1 MAEERLQKILA
12 QAGIAS
18 RRKAEVLMLEGRVS
32 VNGETV
38 NGMGAKADAERD
50 QIKVDG
56 ALIHLPKRHVYVAL
70 HKPRE
75 VVTTVT
81 DPQGRTTVMHFVKG
95 VRERV
100 FPVGRLDYHSEGLL
114 LLTTDGEFANRI
126 TSPAGHVEKVYV
138 VKSNGR
144 LSDEQME
151 DFRKGIPL
159 HGRRTAPAH
168 IKLIRQG
175 DNPWYEVR
183 LTEGRQNQIRIMFK
197 HFHRLVEKLRRV
209 RIGFLT
215 LSGLEPGM
223 WRYLEA
229 QETERL
235 LRMVHLEVPVS
246 RHAAHASGHDKTTPR
261 EHPEPAPE
269 PAPPPVRKA
278 PAQRPAPRQERRP
291 AAAGSAARGS
301 SAQKYRTRRPVSRE
315 NPPNAP
321 EQERRPAA
329 AGSPSR
335 GNASQQYRAQRP
347 PSGER
352 PRPASE
358 QDRRPAAAGS
368 PSRGKPYQKQR
379 PQRPPSGES
388 PRRTPEQERRPA
400 PSGAPPRG
408 NASQKY
414 RTQRP
419 ASGERPRPASEQD
432 RRPAPPGSV
441 PRGNASQQYRAQRP
455 PSGERPR
462 PASEQDRR
470 PAPPGS
476 PSRRESSQKYGAN
489 RPPSREQPTP
499 SQKPSRRPFSGW
511 PAPNKHKR

>member
-56 ALIHLPKRHVYVAL
+56 ALIHMPKRHVYVAL
-70 HKPRE
+70 NKPRE

-235 LRMVHLEVPVS
+235 LRMVHLEAPVS

-291 AAAGSAARGS
+291 AAAGSPSRGS
-301 SAQKYRTRRPVSRE
+301 AAQKYRTRRPVSRE
-315 NPPNAP
+315 NPPHAP
-321 EQERRPAA
+321 DQERRPAA
-329 AGSPSR
+329 AGSPSRDNPYQKQRPQRPPSGESPRRTPEQDRRPAPAGSASR

-358 QDRRPAAAGS
+358 QDRRPA
-368 PSRGKPYQKQR
+368 
-379 PQRPPSGES
+379 
-388 PRRTPEQERRPA
+388 

-408 NASQKY
+408 K
-414 RTQRP
+414 
-419 ASGERPRPASEQD
+419 
-432 RRPAPPGSV
+432 
-441 PRGNASQQYRAQRP
+441 
-455 PSGERPR
+455 
-462 PASEQDRR
+462 
-470 PAPPGS
+470 
-476 PSRRESSQKYGAN
+476 SSQKYGAN
-489 RPPSREQPTP
+489 RPPSREQPPP

>member
-12 QAGIAS
+12 QAGMAS
-18 RRKAEVLMLEGRVS
+18 RRKAEQLMLEGRVS
-32 VNGETV
+32 VNGETITA
-38 NGMGAKADAERD
+38 MGAKADAERD
-50 QIKVDG
+50 HIKVDG
-56 ALIHLPKRHVYVAL
+56 ALIHIPKRHVYVAL
-70 HKPRE
+70 NKPRE
-75 VVTTVT
+75 VVTTVS

-100 FPVGRLDYHSEGLL
+100 FPVGRLDYNSEGLL
-114 LLTTDGEFANRI
+114 LLTTDGEFANRV

-138 VKSNGR
+138 VKSNGH
-144 LSDEQME
+144 LSEQQLE
-151 DFRKGIPL
+151 DFRQGIPL
-159 HGRRTAPAH
+159 HGRRTAPAR

-278 PAQRPAPRQERRP
+278 PAQRPAPR
-291 AAAGSAARGS
+291 
-301 SAQKYRTRRPVSRE
+301 
-315 NPPNAP
+315 
-321 EQERRPAA
+321 QERRPAA

>member
-56 ALIHLPKRHVYVAL
+56 ALIHMPKRHVYVAL
-70 HKPRE
+70 NKPRE

-235 LRMVHLEVPVS
+235 LRMVHLEAPVS

-291 AAAGSAARGS
+291 AAAGSPSRGS
-301 SAQKYRTRRPVSRE
+301 AAQKYRTRRPVSRE
-315 NPPNAP
+315 NPPHAP
-321 EQERRPAA
+321 DQERRPAA

-335 GNASQQYRAQRP
+335 DN
-347 PSGER
+347 
-352 PRPASE
+352 
-358 QDRRPAAAGS
+358 
-368 PSRGKPYQKQR
+368 PYQKQR

-388 PRRTPEQERRPA
+388 PRRTPEQDRRPA
-400 PSGAPPRG
+400 PAGSASRG
-408 NASQKY
+408 NASQQY
-414 RTQRP
+414 RAQRP
-419 ASGERPRPASEQD
+419 PSSERPRPASEQD
-432 RRPAPPGSV
+432 RRPAPSGAP
-441 PRGNASQQYRAQRP
+441 PRGSASQQYRAQRP

-470 PAPPGS
+470 PAPSGAPPRGK
-476 PSRRESSQKYGAN
+476 SSQKYGAN
-489 RPPSREQPTP
+489 RPPSREQPPP

>member
-223 WRYLEA
+223 WRYLET

-235 LRMVHLEVPVS
+235 LRMVHLEAPVS
-246 RHAAHASGHDKTTPR
+246 RHAAHASAHDKTTPH

-269 PAPPPVRKA
+269 PAPPPVREA

-291 AAAGSAARGS
+291 AAAGSSSRGS
-301 SAQKYRTRRPVSRE
+301 AAQKYRTRRPVSRE
-315 NPPNAP
+315 NPPHAP

-329 AGSPSR
+329 AGSPPR
-335 GNASQQYRAQRP
+335 GNAAQKYRTRRP
-347 PSGER
+347 ESGQR

-358 QDRRPAAAGS
+358 QERRPAAAGS
-368 PSRGKPYQKQR
+368 PPRGNASQKYRTRRPESRENPPHAPEQERRPAAAGSPPRGNASQKYRTQRPPSGQRPRPASEQERRPAAAGSPLRGKPYQKQR

-388 PRRTPEQERRPA
+388 PRRTPEQDRRPA
-400 PSGAPPRG
+400 PSGSAPRG
-408 NASQKY
+408 K
-414 RTQRP
+414 
-419 ASGERPRPASEQD
+419 
-432 RRPAPPGSV
+432 
-441 PRGNASQQYRAQRP
+441 
-455 PSGERPR
+455 
-462 PASEQDRR
+462 
-470 PAPPGS
+470 
-476 PSRRESSQKYGAN
+476 SSQKYGAN